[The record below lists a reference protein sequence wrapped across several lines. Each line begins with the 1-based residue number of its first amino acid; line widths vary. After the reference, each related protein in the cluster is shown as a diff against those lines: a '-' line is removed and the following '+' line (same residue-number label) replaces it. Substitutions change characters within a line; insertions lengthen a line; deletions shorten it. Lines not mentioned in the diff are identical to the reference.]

1 MHRRIWSLKRIQN
14 LSSSQVDNLRSAT
27 PVHKLFWCRFH
38 SLTFIYTVGQV
49 RHALQISR
57 LVVMTSQTVRG
68 RGRIG
73 QRAKLILL
81 LVMPLIIV
89 SLTHAG
95 CGNLT
100 SSVSER
106 VVHARPLGISAPSI
120 TSQPMSQTISAGQMA
135 TFLVSTSGTELL
147 SHQWKKNGM
156 AITGATSSGTDLLR
170 YQWKKNGMAITG
182 ATSSSYT
189 TPVETMSDNL
199 AQFVVVVSNSEGSVT
214 SHAAILIVTAAAS
227 AGALKIATA
236 SLPGGQIGSA
246 FQALLTASDGTAPY
260 TWGLSS
266 GSLPIGLSLSAATIS
281 GTPAIAGTSSFV
293 LSVTDSSTPV
303 PQTFKQ
309 SLSIN
314 IATSVSPLQVT
325 TNFLPNDEVGSPYS
339 IGLSATGGTTAYTW
353 SISSGTLPPG
363 LSLNSSTGTISGT
376 PTVVGALN
384 FTVQVRDSTTPAAQT
399 ATKPLSLTVLP
410 APLVITTG
418 ALPGDQQGNAYVGTL
433 SASGGAAP
441 YTWSISSGALPAGL
455 TLNPSSGAIL
465 GTPTASGSS
474 RFNVMVTDSTTPTH
488 QTTTAS
494 FSITI
499 TIGISHSVVLTW
511 GASPSSATSGY
522 NVYRSNTSGSGYTK
536 ISSTPVSGL
545 TYTDATV
552 AGAHTYYYVMTAV
565 DSVGDES
572 DFSAELQEAVP

>member
-1 MHRRIWSLKRIQN
+1 
-14 LSSSQVDNLRSAT
+14 
-27 PVHKLFWCRFH
+27 
-38 SLTFIYTVGQV
+38 
-49 RHALQISR
+49 
-57 LVVMTSQTVRG
+57 MTSQTVRR

-73 QRAKLILL
+73 QRAKFSLL

-106 VVHARPLGISAPSI
+106 VVHARPLANSAPSI
-120 TSQPMSQTISAGQMA
+120 TSQPMSQTIGAGQMA
-135 TFLVSTSGTELL
+135 TFSVSASGTDLL
-147 SHQWKKNGM
+147 SYRWKKNGM
-156 AITGATSSGTDLLR
+156 AITGATASGIDLLH
-170 YQWKKNGMAITG
+170 YQWRKNGMAITG
-182 ATSSSYT
+182 STSSSYT

-214 SHAAILIVTAAAS
+214 SHAAILIVNAAAS

-236 SLPGGQIGSA
+236 SLPGGQIGSGY
-246 FQALLTASDGTAPY
+246 QALLTASDGTAPY

-266 GSLPIGLSLSAATIS
+266 GSLPIGLSLSAGTIS

-325 TNFLPNDEVGSPYS
+325 TNFLPNDEAGSPYS
-339 IGLSATGGTTAYTW
+339 ISLSATGGTSAYTW
-353 SISSGTLPPG
+353 SISSGTLPSG
-363 LSLNSSTGTISGT
+363 LTLNPSTGTISGT
-376 PTVVGALN
+376 PTVAGALN
-384 FTVQVRDSTTPAAQT
+384 FTVQVRDSTTPAAQM
-399 ATKPLSLTVLP
+399 ATKPLGLTVLP
-410 APLVITTG
+410 VPLVITTS
-418 ALPGDQQGNAYVGTL
+418 ALPGDQQGNAYAATL
-433 SASGGAAP
+433 SASGGASP
-441 YTWSISSGALPAGL
+441 YTWSISSGTLPAGL
-455 TLNPSSGAIL
+455 TLNPSSGAIS
-465 GTPTASGSS
+465 GIPTASGTST
-474 RFNVMVTDSTTPTH
+474 FNVTVTDSTTPTH
-488 QTTTAS
+488 QTNTAS

-511 GASPSSATSGY
+511 AASPSSATSGY
-522 NVYRSNTSGSGYTK
+522 NVYRSNISGSGYTK

-545 TYTDATV
+545 TYTDVTV
-552 AGAHTYYYVMTAV
+552 ASAHTYYYVMTAV

-572 DFSAELQEAVP
+572 DFSVELQEVVP

>member
-1 MHRRIWSLKRIQN
+1 MDRFAIPF
-14 LSSSQVDNLRSAT
+14 RS
-27 PVHKLFWCRFH
+27 
-38 SLTFIYTVGQV
+38 
-49 RHALQISR
+49 SR
-57 LVVMTSQTVRG
+57 LAVMTSQTVRR

-73 QRAKLILL
+73 QRAKFSLL
-81 LVMPLIIV
+81 LVMPLIMV

-100 SSVSER
+100 SSVSDR
-106 VVHARPLGISAPSI
+106 VVHARPLGNSAPSI

-135 TFLVSTSGTELL
+135 TFSVSASGTGLL
-147 SHQWKKNGM
+147 SYRWKRNGM
-156 AITGATSSGTDLLR
+156 AITGATASGIDLLH
-170 YQWKKNGMAITG
+170 YQWKKNGTAITG

-189 TPVETMSDNL
+189 TPVETMADNL
-199 AQFVVVVSNSEGSVT
+199 AQFVVMVSNSEGSVT
-214 SHAAILIVTAAAS
+214 SHAAILIVNAAAS

-236 SLPGGQIGSA
+236 SLPAGQIGSA
-246 FQALLTASDGTAPY
+246 YQALLTASDGTAPY
-260 TWGLSS
+260 TWSLSS

-281 GTPAIAGTSSFV
+281 GTPATAGSSSFV
-293 LSVTDSSTPV
+293 LSVTDSSTP
-303 PQTFKQ
+303 PRTFKQ
-309 SLSIN
+309 SSSIN
-314 IATSVSPLQVT
+314 IATSVSPMQVI

-339 IGLSATGGTTAYTW
+339 ISLSATGGTTPYTW

-363 LSLNSSTGTISGT
+363 LTLNPSTGTISGT

-399 ATKPLSLTVLP
+399 ATKPLGLTVLP
-410 APLVITTG
+410 VPLVITTS
-418 ALPGDQQGNAYVGTL
+418 ALPGDQQGIAYAATL
-433 SASGGAAP
+433 SASGGASP
-441 YTWSISSGALPAGL
+441 YTWSISSGTLPAGL
-455 TLNPSSGAIL
+455 TLNPSSGAIS

-474 RFNVMVTDSTTPTH
+474 TFNVMVTDSTTPTR
-488 QTTTAS
+488 QTNTAS
-494 FSITI
+494 FSVTI

-511 GASPSSATSGY
+511 GASSSSATSGY

-552 AGAHTYYYVMTAV
+552 ASGQTYYYVMTAV

-572 DFSAELQEAVP
+572 GFSVELQEVVP